1 MMVLL
6 GYFLMAAI
14 AGVAASAIIGFVLT
28 NLLIGRFEKTDRPI
42 RISSNQRPQTAHINE
57 FQS

>member
-1 MMVLL
+1 MMVLF

-28 NLLIGRFEKTDRPI
+28 NLLIGRFEKLIALSEFHQI
-42 RISSNQRPQTAHINE
+42 RGNRSTSFNLD
-57 FQS
+57 